1 MKKIGLQLFH
11 ALNILEECHIIHCDM
26 KPENIL
32 LMHLTRPNI
41 KLIDLGSSC
50 YENRR
55 MYTYIQSRF
64 YRAPEVILGAP
75 YTTAIDVWSLGCV
88 FVELYTGI
96 PLFAGENEFDQ
107 LLCMMEVLGVPPPLV
122 FENASRKNLFF
133 EANGEP
139 KIKPNSRGKRR
150 IPGTRA
156 LRSVLKGA
164 DEEFCQI
171 IEDCLRW
178 DPEHRLKPA
187 QAVKMPWFQETN
199 TETQRGLVYK
209 HRKISLED
217 ITKHVPNLQ
226 KFIAHRTQLS
236 IT

>member
-1 MKKIGLQLFH
+1 
-11 ALNILEECHIIHCDM
+11 M

-187 QAVKMPWFQETN
+187 QAVKMSWFQETN